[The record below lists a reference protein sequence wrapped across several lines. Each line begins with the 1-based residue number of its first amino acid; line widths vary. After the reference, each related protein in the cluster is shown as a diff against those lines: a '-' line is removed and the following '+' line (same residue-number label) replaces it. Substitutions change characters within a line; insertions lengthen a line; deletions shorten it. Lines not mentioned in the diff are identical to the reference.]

1 MVARLFSLGL
11 ALGLSSLALLGLSHF
26 SSAHAAHPVW
36 SAYAAQAK
44 RPQFRPWS
52 RAPRKSAGLRWRP
65 QPEAVTRSRGSLIDS
80 RMTGRPIA
88 QRAEQPEFFA
98 DRARNIEP
106 LAVRSGL
113 GARFRPDQRRS
124 GYGQRLA
131 IGEQDRL
138 DKYQARLHSQFRPP
152 EARRKQT
159 YEQLQYGIISVRRMG
174 MPHWAVAASDM
185 RGYGGQWSGW

>member
-1 MVARLFSLGL
+1 M
-11 ALGLSSLALLGLSHF
+11 
-26 SSAHAAHPVW
+26 
-36 SAYAAQAK
+36 
-44 RPQFRPWS
+44 
-52 RAPRKSAGLRWRP
+52 AG
-65 QPEAVTRSRGSLIDS
+65 RSN
-80 RMTGRPIA
+80 A
-88 QRAEQPEFFA
+88 QRAEQPVYSA

-106 LAVRSGL
+106 LSARLGL

-124 GYGQRLA
+124 SYGQRPA
-131 IGEQDRL
+131 NGEQDRL

-159 YEQLQYGIISVRRMG
+159 YEQLQSGIISARPMG